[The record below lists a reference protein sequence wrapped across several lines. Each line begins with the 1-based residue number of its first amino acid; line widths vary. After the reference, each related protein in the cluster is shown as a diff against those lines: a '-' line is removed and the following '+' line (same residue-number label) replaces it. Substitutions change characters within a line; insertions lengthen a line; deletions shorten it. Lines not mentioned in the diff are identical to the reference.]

1 MVTFSVTI
9 DEESHKDLF
18 LRIMEELKF
27 VVSVTPEGNAAPM
40 KTFDFALPGRE
51 ATDEELERLMVL
63 AEKSETYTPQKSQ
76 ELNEGNLINGRKK
89 ASNLFKGCP

>member
-27 VVSVTPEGNAAPM
+27 VVSVTPEGNTAPM

-51 ATDEELERLMVL
+51 ATDEELERLMVI
-63 AEKSETYTPQKSQ
+63 AEKSETYTPQKSK
-76 ELNEGNLINGRKK
+76 ELNERRFNQWQKK
-89 ASNLFKGCP
+89 SK

>member
-27 VVSVTPEGNAAPM
+27 VVSVTLEGNTAPLNA
-40 KTFDFALPGRE
+40 FDFAISGRE
-51 ATDEELERLMVL
+51 ATDEDLERLMVL
-63 AEKSETYTPQKSQ
+63 AEKSETYTSQKSK
-76 ELNEGNLINGRKK
+76 ELNERQFNQWQKE
-89 ASNLFKGCP
+89 SE

>member
-27 VVSVTPEGNAAPM
+27 VVSVIPEKNSYSLNA
-40 KTFDFALPGRE
+40 LELIIPGKDI
-51 ATDEELERLMVL
+51 TDKELDDLMVL
-63 AEKSETYTPQKSQ
+63 AEKEETYLEHQSQKTNTQRFKQWQ
-76 ELNEGNLINGRKK
+76 EKTNK
-89 ASNLFKGCP
+89 